1 MNFRTSSFCEAS
13 GCVEVGF
20 TKSSFCGPG
29 ECVEVERGEQ
39 VVVRNSTNP
48 DVQVTFT
55 ADEWR
60 VFLQGV
66 KNNEFDI

>member
-20 TKSSFCGPG
+20 TRSSFC
-29 ECVEVERGEQ
+29 EASACVEVERGDQ
-39 VVVRNSTNP
+39 VIVRNSTQP

-55 ADEWR
+55 AEEWR
-60 VFLQGV
+60 IFLQGV
-66 KNNEFDI
+66 KADEFNI